1 MNPTCTASGCSVR
14 GHHCT
19 LPADLEGELR
29 DLARDLRSNG
39 APFEAD
45 KLERLV
51 NRHSGI
57 KPLREAARR

>member
-1 MNPTCTASGCSVR
+1 MDPTTCTAAGCSIR
-14 GHHCT
+14 TGHRCA
-19 LPADLEGELR
+19 LPA

>member
-1 MNPTCTASGCSVR
+1 MDPTTCTAAGCSIR
-14 GHHCT
+14 TGHRCA
-19 LPADLEGELR
+19 LPA

-51 NRHSGI
+51 NRH
-57 KPLREAARR
+57 